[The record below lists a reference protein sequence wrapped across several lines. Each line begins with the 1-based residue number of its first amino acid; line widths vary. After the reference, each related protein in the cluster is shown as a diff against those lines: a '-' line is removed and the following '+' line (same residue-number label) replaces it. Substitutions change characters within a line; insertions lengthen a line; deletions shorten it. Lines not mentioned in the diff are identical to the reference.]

1 MQLKKELYTILH
13 FDYIKKKDVK
23 LKTIFPKVNLEYAN
37 IITKFSDSN
46 TIIFQISLDE
56 NTIYYHEIISFFK
69 EINSEYPFI
78 SIEYPIYIN
87 KINHIY
93 IDYEDNNENNK
104 TFISSELIF
113 QSISE
118 KLLPEK
124 ILYDNHELNN
134 FDTFDNKLRK
144 RIGLIN
150 IIPNKLEII
159 GEIKKIYTEF
169 DFDDNNSYQILI
181 RIPKEGEK
189 QYSLTNFDLVN
200 VINFE
205 KNVKKLKESKNEL
218 FNKLSKF
225 HKDFNSFIQNSEK
238 EINKIDL
245 QINELNTQ
253 YKIINNLLGDYYDN
267 YFNYNNFEEID
278 LELFHLMF
286 YCQQF
291 LQILKIYKEIPI
303 DLNCQKYNSN
313 YLNIEYEKNISQI
326 KLLNNNNIKEKISFI
341 KIYNKHYLNSFI
353 SGGEISY
360 ISILNIEET
369 EKSNPYIKAL
379 EFIKKIIIELKEESR
394 LFEILLYL
402 DSEVIKNLLIK
413 NDKSSIYHE
422 DIYNTKIIKRNEE
435 NPTEYG
441 LNMLNIDE
449 IKNHLYNLIP
459 KFIIR
464 IETDMK
470 FYANYDPK
478 TKIMSINE
486 KRLLKRKSN
495 ILDIE
500 FKNNNNQHYVL
511 PIIYEIL
518 HELYGHGKL
527 RLINNNE
534 NSPLEY
540 RDSKYDYK
548 RCKITKKIKVSD
560 FNEVNYPESG
570 IVFENYISE
579 KRNIIKWL
587 KTIHFHNEQKKIM
600 DVSLWVDK
608 NFNKLEE
615 IINEFIQNNNNN
627 EFLYGMSINE
637 NDDSLEDSES
647 YDCGFLTYN

>member
-13 FDYIKKKDVK
+13 FDYIKKKDIK

-394 LFEILLYL
+394 LFEIILYL
-402 DSEVIKNLLIK
+402 DSEIIKNLLIK

-500 FKNNNNQHYVL
+500 FKNNNNEHYVL

-518 HELYGHGKL
+518 HELYGYGKL
-527 RLINNNE
+527 KLINNNE

>member
-1 MQLKKELYTILH
+1 MQLKNEQNTILH
-13 FDYIKKKDVK
+13 FNYIQKKEIK
-23 LKTIFPKVNLEYAN
+23 LKTSFPKVNLEYSN
-37 IITKFSDSN
+37 IITQFSDSN
-46 TIIFQISLDE
+46 NIIFQISLDE
-56 NTIYYHEIISFFK
+56 NKIYYHEIISFYT
-69 EINSEYPFI
+69 EINSKYPFL

-87 KINHIY
+87 KINNIY
-93 IDYEDNNENNK
+93 INFEDNNEKNK
-104 TFISSELIF
+104 IFISAEIIF

-124 ILYDNHELNN
+124 ILYDNHELNY
-134 FDTFDNKLRK
+134 FDTFDNKFRK

-150 IIPNKLEII
+150 IIPDKLKILD
-159 GEIKKIYTEF
+159 EIKKNYIEF
-169 DFDDNNSYQILI
+169 NFDDNNSYQILI

-189 QYSLTNFDLVN
+189 QYSITNFDLVN
-200 VINFE
+200 VTNL
-205 KNVKKLKESKNEL
+205 KKSVKILKESKKEL
-218 FNKLSKF
+218 FNKLTKF
-225 HKDFNSFIQNSEK
+225 YKDFNSFIQTSEK
-238 EINKIDL
+238 EINNIDL
-245 QINELNTQ
+245 QINQLYTE
-253 YKIINNLLGDYYDN
+253 YKLINNSLGDYYEN
-267 YFNYNNFEEID
+267 YLNYNNFEDID

-286 YCQQF
+286 YCKQF

-500 FKNNNNQHYVL
+500 FKNNNNEHYVL

-518 HELYGHGKL
+518 HELYGYGKL
-527 RLINNNE
+527 KLINNNE

-548 RCKITKKIKVSD
+548 RCKIKKKIKVSD
-560 FNEVNYPESG
+560 FNEVNYLESG

>member
-1 MQLKKELYTILH
+1 
-13 FDYIKKKDVK
+13 
-23 LKTIFPKVNLEYAN
+23 
-37 IITKFSDSN
+37 
-46 TIIFQISLDE
+46 
-56 NTIYYHEIISFFK
+56 
-69 EINSEYPFI
+69 
-78 SIEYPIYIN
+78 
-87 KINHIY
+87 
-93 IDYEDNNENNK
+93 
-104 TFISSELIF
+104 
-113 QSISE
+113 
-118 KLLPEK
+118 
-124 ILYDNHELNN
+124 
-134 FDTFDNKLRK
+134 
-144 RIGLIN
+144 
-150 IIPNKLEII
+150 
-159 GEIKKIYTEF
+159 
-169 DFDDNNSYQILI
+169 
-181 RIPKEGEK
+181 
-189 QYSLTNFDLVN
+189 
-200 VINFE
+200 
-205 KNVKKLKESKNEL
+205 
-218 FNKLSKF
+218 
-225 HKDFNSFIQNSEK
+225 
-238 EINKIDL
+238 
-245 QINELNTQ
+245 
-253 YKIINNLLGDYYDN
+253 
-267 YFNYNNFEEID
+267 
-278 LELFHLMF
+278 MF
-286 YCQQF
+286 YCKQF

-369 EKSNPYIKAL
+369 EQSNPYIKAL

-394 LFEILLYL
+394 LFEIILYL

-422 DIYNTKIIKRNEE
+422 DIYNNKIIKRNED
-435 NPTEYG
+435 NPIEYG

-500 FKNNNNQHYVL
+500 FKNNNNEHYVL
-511 PIIYEIL
+511 PIICEIL

-548 RCKITKKIKVSD
+548 RCKIKK
-560 FNEVNYPESG
+560 
-570 IVFENYISE
+570 
-579 KRNIIKWL
+579 
-587 KTIHFHNEQKKIM
+587 
-600 DVSLWVDK
+600 K
-608 NFNKLEE
+608 NK
-615 IINEFIQNNNNN
+615 
-627 EFLYGMSINE
+627 SK
-637 NDDSLEDSES
+637 
-647 YDCGFLTYN
+647 

>member
-1 MQLKKELYTILH
+1 M
-13 FDYIKKKDVK
+13 
-23 LKTIFPKVNLEYAN
+23 
-37 IITKFSDSN
+37 
-46 TIIFQISLDE
+46 
-56 NTIYYHEIISFFK
+56 
-69 EINSEYPFI
+69 
-78 SIEYPIYIN
+78 
-87 KINHIY
+87 
-93 IDYEDNNENNK
+93 
-104 TFISSELIF
+104 IF

-200 VINFE
+200 VINFK

-286 YCQQF
+286 YCKQF

-413 NDKSSIYHE
+413 NDKSSMYHE
-422 DIYNTKIIKRNEE
+422 DIYNNKIIKRNEE

-449 IKNHLYNLIP
+449 IKNHLNNLIP

-500 FKNNNNQHYVL
+500 FKNNNNEHYVL
-511 PIIYEIL
+511 PIICEIL

-548 RCKITKKIKVSD
+548 RCKIKKKIKVSD
-560 FNEVNYPESG
+560 FNEVNYLESG